1 MLLSYNTGILLTARW
16 NPGDAVSEFADKLV
30 RWILGTV
37 YRGLYASVGKSLQ
50 GLFDSLN
57 SELSSASRQIT
68 KGPRLW
74 NSSAYSTV
82 EAVAENVCIPI
93 AAAFITVIFCWELIH
108 LVQESNSMQ
117 NIKPERLLIVLMKFG
132 LCLLVCA
139 QSFKIVMGFCDLG
152 IWATKQISQSSVS
165 ITMAPTL
172 SDLGLEENPA
182 DCTLEELFELLMELL
197 GYKILLTLA
206 KFGIWICGILVYIRV
221 MIWFIEYLIYASV
234 APIPYSTWV
243 NKEWSQVGMNYTR
256 KMLALSFEG
265 FFILLLFAVYGG
277 VLGGLQM
284 GDFTQSLVM
293 VLGCGFGL
301 AVMMFKV
308 GNISASIFN
317 AH

>member
-1 MLLSYNTGILLTARW
+1 MN
-16 NPGDAVSEFADKLV
+16 EFADKLL

-37 YRGLYASVGKSLQ
+37 YKGIYSSVEKSLQ
-50 GLFDSLN
+50 GLFEFLN

-68 KGPRLW
+68 TGPKLW

-82 EAVAENVCIPI
+82 QAVAENVCIPT

-117 NIKPERLLIVLMKFG
+117 NIKPERLLIVLMKFA
-132 LCLLVCA
+132 LCLIVCA
-139 QSFKIVMGFCDLG
+139 YSFKIVMGFCDIG
-152 IWATKQISQSSVS
+152 IWAARQLRMQSQTSVS
-165 ITMAPTL
+165 ITMAPAL

-182 DCTLEELFELLMELL
+182 NYTVEEMFGLLLELL
-197 GYKILLTLA
+197 GYKIILTLA
-206 KFGIWICGILVYIRV
+206 KFGVWICGILVYIRV
-221 MIWFIEYLIYASV
+221 MIWFVEYLIYASV

-243 NKEWSQVGMNYTR
+243 NKEWSQMGMNYTR

-277 VLGGLQM
+277 VLGGIQM
-284 GDFTQSLVM
+284 GDFKQSLVM